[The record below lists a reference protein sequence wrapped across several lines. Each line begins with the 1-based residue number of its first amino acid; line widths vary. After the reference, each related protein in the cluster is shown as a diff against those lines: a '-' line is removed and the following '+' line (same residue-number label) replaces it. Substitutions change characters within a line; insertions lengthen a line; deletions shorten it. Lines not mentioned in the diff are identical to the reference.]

1 MSLTRT
7 IAGRPVTLSRGTR
20 YCASRLIVERGRRH
34 YPVFIRALTGDGAG
48 LMAAPVVT
56 LPGMSYDE
64 ANAFLREFNNGRVSF
79 EGRVWK

>member
-20 YCASRLIVERGRRH
+20 YCASRPIIERGRRH
-34 YPVFIRALTGDGAG
+34 YPVFIWALTSDSAG

-56 LPGMSYDE
+56 LPGMNYDE
-64 ANAFLREFNNGRVSF
+64 ANAFLREFNNGKISF
-79 EGRVWK
+79 EGRIWR